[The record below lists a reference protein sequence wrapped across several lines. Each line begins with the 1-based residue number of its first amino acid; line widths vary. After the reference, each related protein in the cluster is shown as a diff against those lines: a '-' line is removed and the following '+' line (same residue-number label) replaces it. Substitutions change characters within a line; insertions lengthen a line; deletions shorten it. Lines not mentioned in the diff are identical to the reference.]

1 MENFNF
7 ITGNRRSAWGL
18 VVCVAVVLAG
28 SRAQAG
34 QPPGWLNVKDCGA
47 SGSEFQTV
55 ASTKAGSQQI
65 VVKDAGDFQVGQG
78 VQIAR
83 AHVHY
88 EKQRLW
94 GPDFA
99 RGKALQGEVE
109 MRGYDGSSGS
119 WTPFLLE
126 IHPEKPASFRFTDDI
141 GRSYSKFVPITGDWQ
156 PLSGGTEVKF
166 NRREWDGA
174 YLVTFSARDQL
185 ITTIEKIDGNTITLK
200 DPANRSADDA
210 VVQHNDRG
218 ALQAAIDR
226 AVKENKNVYL
236 PRGRYRISGG
246 LNVNGAECITIQGAS
261 AVGAIIDISMGEGT
275 CLSLRGGRDV
285 TLRDL
290 RFEGHTGFADRD
302 QCGNM
307 NIRRVPAMWGMYLKG
322 CNAVGIRDTTRVLV
336 ENCHAWHMATEAF
349 YSQGNSRQG
358 PKEPKQYTK
367 EITYRRCSAIDCGRN
382 AFNNNDLAENTSVL
396 NCRIVDVGGCS
407 WEGASRFVRFMD
419 NYVRNSG
426 TVAMGN
432 ISSRAEHL
440 EQLGTAQHIVADNV
454 FESVVPYGGCAVRS
468 AWGATQ
474 VVIRNNLFVNFG
486 SCAVEVL
493 GRGDDRHLPSANT
506 TITGNIFDM
515 TEIGPESKPR
525 TCVGIVGAAD
535 TIISDNQMYVRGD
548 CDPQVTAIRLSEP
561 AINLL
566 VHDNLIRN
574 CGTGLAAACSQ
585 GRVGEVID
593 PTTFVSGGGH
603 VPMERRRSH
612 RYRGYSLVWT
622 SGGKLHGPVTVEEF
636 DPETLRFKLKQPAQ
650 LKPGDSYEVY
660 PSAANWNIHDNTIAG
675 CQKPV
680 VLDAFGSE
688 TSLLRNNVITR
699 GEVSGVE
706 GAVIV
711 SGRFKLLGNCIT
723 GFNEPDSSALVL
735 NPDRFG
741 KVCPNM
747 IRDNLFQKCSRVVK
761 ENQPGTWKASHT
773 DGNLYIE
780 CGETPKP

>member
-1 MENFNF
+1 M
-7 ITGNRRSAWGL
+7 SALKPVCGRFKLVRASAVLLIVGL
-18 VVCVAVVLAG
+18 AATA
-28 SRAQAG
+28 SADA
-34 QPPGWLNVKDCGA
+34 PAGWLNVKDFGA
-47 SGSEFQTV
+47 SGSEFETT
-55 ASTKAGSQQI
+55 AETTAGSKQI
-65 VVKDAGDFQVGQG
+65 VVKDAGDFEVGQG
-78 VQIAR
+78 VQVSR

-94 GPDFA
+94 GPDYA
-99 RGKALQGEVE
+99 RGKALKDEVE
-109 MRGYDGSSGS
+109 MRGYDGTSGS
-119 WTPFLLE
+119 WTAFLLE

-166 NRREWDGA
+166 NRTERDGA

-185 ITTIEKIDGNTITLK
+185 ITTIEKIDGSTITLTE
-200 DPANRSADDA
+200 PANRSADDA

-218 ALQAAIDR
+218 TLQAAIDR
-226 AVKENKNVYL
+226 AIKEDKNLYL
-236 PRGRYRISGG
+236 PHGRYRISSG
-246 LNVNGAECITIQGAS
+246 LNVNGADGITIQGES
-261 AVGAIIDISMGEGT
+261 AVGTIIDISMAEGT
-275 CLSLRGGRDV
+275 CVSLHGGRDV

-290 RFEGHTGFADRD
+290 RFEGHTGFANRD

-307 NIRRVPAMWGMYLKG
+307 NIRRVPAMWGMYLRG
-322 CNAVGIRDTTRVLV
+322 CNAVGIRNTTRVLV

-349 YSQGNSRQG
+349 YSQGRSRQG
-358 PKEPKQYTK
+358 LKEPREYTK
-367 EITYRRCSAIDCGRN
+367 EITYLRCSAIDCGRN
-382 AFNNNDLAENTSVL
+382 AFNNNDLAENTSIL

-407 WEGASRFVRFMD
+407 WEGASRFVRFMG

-440 EQLGTAQHIVADNV
+440 EQLGSAQHIVADNV

-486 SCAVEVL
+486 SSAVEVW

-515 TEIGPESKPR
+515 TEIGLESKPR
-525 TCVGIVGAAD
+525 TCVGILGAAD
-535 TIISDNQMYVRGD
+535 TIISNNQMYVRGA
-548 CDPQVTAIRLSEP
+548 CDPRVTAIRLVEP

-574 CGTGLAAACSQ
+574 CGAGLAADRSQ
-585 GRVGEVID
+585 GRVGEIID

-622 SGGKLHGPVTVEEF
+622 SGGKVNGPVTVEEF
-636 DPETLRFKLKQPAQ
+636 DPDTLRFKLKQPAQ
-650 LKPGDSYEVY
+650 LKPGDLYEVY
-660 PSAANWNIHDNTIAG
+660 PPSANWNIHDNTITG

-680 VLDAFGSE
+680 VLDAFGSD
-688 TSLLRNNVITR
+688 TSLLKDNVITR
-699 GEVSGVE
+699 REASGVDA
-706 GAVIV
+706 AVII
-711 SGRFKLLGNCIT
+711 SGRFTLIGNCVS
-723 GFNEPDSSALVL
+723 GFDEPDSSALLL

-741 KVCPNM
+741 KVCPNV
-747 IRDNLFQKCSRVVK
+747 IRDDIFRRCARVVN
-761 ENQPGTWKASHT
+761 EDQQGAWKASHT
-773 DGNLYIE
+773 DGNLFAD
-780 CGETPKP
+780 CGDTPE

>member
-1 MENFNF
+1 
-7 ITGNRRSAWGL
+7 
-18 VVCVAVVLAG
+18 
-28 SRAQAG
+28 
-34 QPPGWLNVKDCGA
+34 LNVKDFGA
-47 SGSEFQTV
+47 SGSKFETT
-55 ASTKAGSQQI
+55 AKTEAGSKQI
-65 VVKDAGDFQVGQG
+65 VVKNAGDFKVGQG
-78 VQIAR
+78 VQISR

-94 GPDFA
+94 GPDYA
-99 RGKALQGEVE
+99 RGKALKDEVE
-109 MRGYDGSSGS
+109 IRGYDGTSGS
-119 WTPFLLE
+119 WTAFLLE
-126 IHPEKPASFRFTDDI
+126 IHPEKPTSFRFTDDI

-185 ITTIEKIDGNTITLK
+185 ITTIEKIDGNTITLT
-200 DPANRSADDA
+200 DSANRSADDA

-218 ALQAAIDR
+218 TLQSAIDR
-226 AVKENKNVYL
+226 AVEENKNLYM

-246 LNVNGAECITIQGAS
+246 LNVNGADGITIQGES
-261 AVGAIIDISMGEGT
+261 AVGTIIDISMGEGT

-290 RFEGHTGFADRD
+290 RFEGHTGFANRD

-322 CNAVGIRDTTRVLV
+322 CNAVGIRNTTRVLV

-349 YSQGNSRQG
+349 YSQGRSRQG
-358 PKEPKQYTK
+358 LKEPGEYTK
-367 EITYRRCSAIDCGRN
+367 EITYLRCSAIDCGRN
-382 AFNNNDLAENTSVL
+382 AFNNNDLAENTSIL

-407 WEGASRFVRFMD
+407 WEGASRFVKFVG

-440 EQLGTAQHIVADNV
+440 EQLGSAQHIVADNV
-454 FESVVPYGGCAVRS
+454 FESVVPYGGCAIRS

-486 SCAVEVL
+486 SSAVEVM
-493 GRGDDRHLPSANT
+493 GKGDDRHLPSANT

-515 TEIGPESKPR
+515 TEIGQEPKPR
-525 TCVGIVGAAD
+525 TCVGILGAAD
-535 TIISDNQMYVRGD
+535 TIISNNQMYVRGA
-548 CDPQVTAIRLSEP
+548 CDPQVTAIRLVEP

-574 CGTGLAAACSQ
+574 CGTGLAADCSQ

-612 RYRGYSLVWT
+612 RYRGYSLAWT
-622 SGGKLHGPVTVEEF
+622 SGGKVNGPVTVEEF
-636 DPETLRFKLKQPAQ
+636 DPDTLRFKLKQPAQ
-650 LKPGDSYEVY
+650 LKPGDLYEVY
-660 PSAANWNIHDNTIAG
+660 PPSANWNIHDNTITG

-688 TSLLRNNVITR
+688 TSLLKDNVITR
-699 GEVSGVE
+699 GEVSDVDA
-706 GAVIV
+706 AVIV
-711 SGRFKLLGNCIT
+711 SGRFKLIGNCISS
-723 GFNEPDSSALVL
+723 FDEPDSSVLLL

-741 KVCPNM
+741 KVCPNV
-747 IRDNLFQKCSRVVK
+747 IRDNIFQRCARVVK
-761 ENQPGTWKASHT
+761 EDQQGAWKASHT
-773 DGNLYIE
+773 NGNSFAD
-780 CGETPKP
+780 CGDTPEQ

>member
-1 MENFNF
+1 VS
-7 ITGNRRSAWGL
+7 ISAT
-18 VVCVAVVLAG
+18 ALAADTP
-28 SRAQAG
+28 S
-34 QPPGWLNVKDCGA
+34 GWLNVKDFGA
-47 SGSEFQTV
+47 SGSKFETT
-55 ASTKAGSQQI
+55 AKTEAGSKQI
-65 VVKDAGDFQVGQG
+65 VVKNAGDFKVGQG
-78 VQIAR
+78 VQISR

-94 GPDFA
+94 GPDYA
-99 RGKALQGEVE
+99 RGKALKDEVE
-109 MRGYDGSSGS
+109 IRGYDGTSGS
-119 WTPFLLE
+119 WTAFLLE
-126 IHPEKPASFRFTDDI
+126 IHPEKPTSFRFTDDI

-185 ITTIEKIDGNTITLK
+185 ITTIEKIDGNTITLT
-200 DPANRSADDA
+200 DSANRSADDA

-218 ALQAAIDR
+218 TLQSAIDR
-226 AVKENKNVYL
+226 AVEENKNLYM

-246 LNVNGAECITIQGAS
+246 LNVNGADGITIQGES
-261 AVGAIIDISMGEGT
+261 AVGTIIDISMGEGT

-290 RFEGHTGFADRD
+290 RFEGHTGFANRD

-322 CNAVGIRDTTRVLV
+322 CNAVGIRNTTRVLV

-349 YSQGNSRQG
+349 YSQGRSRQG
-358 PKEPKQYTK
+358 LKEPGEYTK
-367 EITYRRCSAIDCGRN
+367 EITYLRCSAIDCGRN
-382 AFNNNDLAENTSVL
+382 AFNNNDLAENTSIL

-407 WEGASRFVRFMD
+407 WEGASRFVKFVG

-440 EQLGTAQHIVADNV
+440 EQLGSAQHIVADNV
-454 FESVVPYGGCAVRS
+454 FESVVPYGGCAIRS

-486 SCAVEVL
+486 SSAVEVM
-493 GRGDDRHLPSANT
+493 GKGDDRHLPSANT

-515 TEIGPESKPR
+515 TEIGQEPKPR
-525 TCVGIVGAAD
+525 TCVGILGAAD
-535 TIISDNQMYVRGD
+535 TIISNNQMYVRGA
-548 CDPQVTAIRLSEP
+548 CDPQVTAIRLVEP

-574 CGTGLAAACSQ
+574 CGTGLAADCSQ

-612 RYRGYSLVWT
+612 RYRGYSLAWT
-622 SGGKLHGPVTVEEF
+622 SGGKVNGPVTVEEF
-636 DPETLRFKLKQPAQ
+636 DPDTLRFKLKQPAQ
-650 LKPGDSYEVY
+650 LKPGDLYEVY
-660 PSAANWNIHDNTIAG
+660 PPSANWNIHDNTITG

-688 TSLLRNNVITR
+688 TSLLKDNVITR
-699 GEVSGVE
+699 GEVSDVDA
-706 GAVIV
+706 AVIV
-711 SGRFKLLGNCIT
+711 SGRFKLIGNCISS
-723 GFNEPDSSALVL
+723 FDEPDSSVLLL

-741 KVCPNM
+741 KVCPNV
-747 IRDNLFQKCSRVVK
+747 IRDNIFQRCARVVK
-761 ENQPGTWKASHT
+761 EDQQGAWKASHT
-773 DGNLYIE
+773 NGNSFAD
-780 CGETPKP
+780 CGDTPEQ